1 MSDFCVEEERKE
13 GRQTR
18 MVRERERGRGRSGE
32 ERRRAR
38 DNEIS
43 LLRPQINP

>member
-18 MVRERERGRGRSGE
+18 MVREREREGE
-32 ERRRAR
+32 ERRGAQESTR
-38 DNEIS
+38 
-43 LLRPQINP
+43 